1 MRVKFVFL
9 GLVLSACAQSPDMIA
24 PAYVSPMNYT
34 SWSCTQ
40 IAEEQARLNGALAVA
55 SQQQHAARANDTAAV
70 IFLGLPLASM
80 TGANIAPQIARY
92 KGEQEATR
100 LASISRSCDREAR
113 LSTVGPV
120 F

>member
-1 MRVKFVFL
+1 M
-9 GLVLSACAQSPDMIA
+9 
-24 PAYVSPMNYT
+24 
-34 SWSCTQ
+34 
-40 IAEEQARLNGALAVA
+40 RLNGALAVA

-100 LASISRSCDREAR
+100 LASISRSCDHEINR
-113 LSTVGPV
+113 PV
-120 F
+120 IGLVL